1 MNIYK
6 TTRVIGADRKTH
18 HNNKWAVR
26 KFTNGGLAHDVFVA
40 AGDKAEERSEYV
52 RDMFA
57 RELTVNEQRFFQ
69 KLLSGDNVADNELRA
84 IVGAKPRSNG

>member
-6 TTRVIGADRKTH
+6 TTRVLGADRKTH

-26 KFTNGGLAHDVFVA
+26 KFTNGGFGNNLFVA
-40 AGDKAEERSEYV
+40 AGHKAEERAEYV

-57 RELTVNEQRFFQ
+57 RDLTADEMRFFQ
-69 KLLSGDNVADNELRA
+69 KLLSGDNVADDELRV
-84 IVGAKPRSNG
+84 IVGANPRSNG

>member
-26 KFTNGGLAHDVFVA
+26 KFTNGGFGHDVFVA
-40 AGDKAEERSEYV
+40 AGDKAEERAEYV